1 MYMDKTNSKELERV
15 SEGQQRD
22 KYETSSNEILVFV
35 SLSNMGVQKLGK
47 DLKVLPT
54 CF

>member
-1 MYMDKTNSKELERV
+1 MSGVDREH
-15 SEGQQRD
+15 
-22 KYETSSNEILVFV
+22 EILVFV